1 MMFDRSLKKCK
12 CIIVLSADKPE
23 PKPELWRT
31 KPEIRNLISETQ
43 RLFMKYPTRP
53 SVQTR
58 CPKPEIQF
66 LDPMRD
72 CSNPTRHPESSTGS
86 TLAHKFSWTQQ
97 EKHENS
103 RNFSDYQKIL
113 KYLQVNCVECII
125 LHTAESTSTLRSP
138 PIPTCPTSPT
148 CISSTSATSA

>member
-1 MMFDRSLKKCK
+1 MQVHNSRVPEYEF
-12 CIIVLSADKPE
+12 LSTDKPE

-43 RLFMKYPTRP
+43 RLFIKYPTRQ

-72 CSNPTRHPESSTGS
+72 CSNPTRHPECSTGS

-113 KYLQVNCVECII
+113 NYLQVKCVECII
-125 LHTAESTSTLRSP
+125 LQQQEQFRHSIVLR
-138 PIPTCPTSPT
+138 TCSTSPT
-148 CISSTSATSA
+148 CTSSTSATSA